1 MVTSNDP
8 TLVVLV
14 HLYTC
19 GIVYTYIYKFHNFT
33 LILQRSGLEF
43 KPEISYLAN
52 DFF

>member
-14 HLYTC
+14 HLWYRLY
-19 GIVYTYIYKFHNFT
+19 IYIYKFHNFT
-33 LILQRSGLEF
+33 LIFQRSGLEL